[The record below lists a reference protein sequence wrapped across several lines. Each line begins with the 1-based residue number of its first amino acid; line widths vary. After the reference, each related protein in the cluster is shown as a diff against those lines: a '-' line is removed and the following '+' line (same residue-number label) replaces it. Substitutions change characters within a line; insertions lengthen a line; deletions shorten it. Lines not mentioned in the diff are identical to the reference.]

1 MYLILFA
8 IIGMEINA
16 GAFYWL
22 VFSLAAIWKLTRFLG
37 EFCYIGEDDHA

>member
-22 VFSLAAIWKLTRFLG
+22 VFSLAAIWKATRFLG
-37 EFCYIGEDDHA
+37 EFCHIGEGEQ

>member
-1 MYLILFA
+1 MYLTLLA

-22 VFSLAAIWKLTRFLG
+22 VFSLAAIWKLTRFFA
-37 EFCYIGEDDHA
+37 EFCHIGEGEQ